1 MTAEV
6 HLFSCLSDNF
16 GALLHDPATGAT
28 AAIDVPEAA
37 PYLAALAQKGWVLS
51 DILITHRH
59 GDHIDGAAEL
69 RAHFPKARLHVPAAE
84 AEKIVARTGPADHL
98 LKGGDRISIGTF
110 AGEIIETPGHTA
122 GHIVYHFADERLLF
136 AGDTLF
142 SLGCGRVFET
152 GMETMWRSLEKLL
165 ALPAD
170 TRLYCGHEY
179 TLANGRFALSVEPAN
194 IALQQR
200 MDEARQQSAQG
211 RFTIP
216 TTMAMEQ
223 ATNPFLRAARPEMAA
238 ALGMTGA
245 SAVDIF
251 AHLRELKNKA

>member
-1 MTAEV
+1 
-6 HLFSCLSDNF
+6 
-16 GALLHDPATGAT
+16 
-28 AAIDVPEAA
+28 
-37 PYLAALAQKGWVLS
+37 
-51 DILITHRH
+51 
-59 GDHIDGAAEL
+59 
-69 RAHFPKARLHVPAAE
+69 
-84 AEKIVARTGPADHL
+84 
-98 LKGGDRISIGTF
+98 
-110 AGEIIETPGHTA
+110 
-122 GHIVYHFADERLLF
+122 
-136 AGDTLF
+136 
-142 SLGCGRVFET
+142 
-152 GMETMWRSLEKLL
+152 METMWRSLEKLL

-179 TLANGRFALSVEPAN
+179 TLANGRFALSVEPTN

-211 RFTIP
+211 RFTLP

-223 ATNPFLRAARPEMAA
+223 ATNPFLRAARPEMGA